1 MNEILDSNAGT
12 RSTSKGF
19 EDEGVDDALQRE
31 WVDCARRRIL
41 IRGLKEFI
49 LLGGKRE
56 TGNEGATR
64 NKDRDR
70 ELWVTILAWLEM
82 STGMA
87 VDEQQMV
94 EIEELMM
101 DEIEY
106 FKELDW
112 SGDLGREVGEY
123 FDQTES
129 MVRELASGL
138 VDESSAGVCMDRDQK
153 TKDGYSS
160 TSSIP
165 APRSLHSNNK
175 ANMSTTTSRRH
186 HSSSLFPSS
195 SSLLKTY
202 ATNQTLKTSALNTLL
217 SDLTTNLSAL
227 LSLHSALLT
236 SQIQRL
242 ETFTFSTQT
251 RYLTTRASFL
261 ATVAQ
266 GIALKA
272 RILAL
277 GREREIYASEGTGG
291 MLEGAMEDLRAE
303 ERSLEA
309 RERDL
314 RGLLDG
320 DGNGDCGGERM
331 GDREMER
338 IMGELGREYRN
349 ILTETEV
356 VKGDLERLEGE
367 LKTREKR

>member
-1 MNEILDSNAGT
+1 MDEILDSNAGT
-12 RSTSKGF
+12 RSISKEF
-19 EDEGVDDALQRE
+19 EDEGIDDALQSE
-31 WVDCARRRIL
+31 WVDCARRTIL

-49 LLGGKRE
+49 LLDGKRE
-56 TGNEGATR
+56 TGKEVDTK

-82 STGMA
+82 STSTA
-87 VDEQQMV
+87 VDGQQMV
-94 EIEELMM
+94 GIEELMK

-112 SGDLGREVGEY
+112 SGNLGREVGEY
-123 FDQTES
+123 FDRIES
-129 MVRELASGL
+129 VVRELALGL
-138 VDESSAGVCMDRDQK
+138 VDESSAGAWIERDQK
-153 TKDGYSS
+153 SKDGYSL

-165 APRSLHSNNK
+165 APRTLHSNNK
-175 ANMSTTTSRRH
+175 ANMSIASRRH
-186 HSSSLFPSS
+186 HPSSPSS
-195 SSLLKTY
+195 SSLLRTY
-202 ATNQTLKTSALNTLL
+202 TTHQNFSTSALSTLL
-217 SDLTTNLSAL
+217 SDLTTNLSTL

-251 RYLTTRASFL
+251 RHLTTRASFL

-277 GREREIYASEGTGG
+277 GREREVLASEGIGG
-291 MLEGAMEDLRAE
+291 MLEGVMEDLRAE
-303 ERSLEA
+303 NRDLEA

-314 RGLLDG
+314 RSLLDG
-320 DGNGDCGGERM
+320 SGGGERM
-331 GDREMER
+331 GDGEMER

-349 ILTETEV
+349 ILMETEV

-367 LKTREKR
+367 LKSKERR